1 MSLADLTRVGRM
13 WIPAIA
19 AGRTVI
25 RRAVGERA
33 SVPQG
38 GERTTVP
45 GVGAEMTF
53 TTDIDSVRARRLVA
67 GSSVILHCHHY
78 NSRLQKAIEGT
89 TAVDGRGLW
98 MASAESSWTGV
109 LERAVAGV
117 SAPRDRWQR
126 CLDLYQFL
134 GFGRLQVPDG
144 ELPETQVVGVASHFV
159 EGWSAR
165 EPERTQPVCSFTAGF
180 LQAAVWVALGRAVS
194 FEEVACQQ
202 GRAPACEFV
211 LRPRAGAAPRPI
223 GVAAAKPSDAPA
235 GPVAPVR
242 PGVDEA
248 KIVEAVSSMPIAGDD
263 RGLIPAFNVFLASMP
278 ADFYNHASVTFLA
291 AMREAGMG
299 ALGRRLLMQVA
310 EICGLNT
317 FAGIRSSAEW
327 DALIAPMCHDPA
339 DEMIGLVAVS
349 NALGWGSW
357 RVTDLVP
364 GESMRLSAGNGY
376 EAEGQL
382 ELVGPS
388 HEPCCVML
396 TGVSAGL
403 MDLVYGTGS
412 VRERVGQFAASEHRC
427 RASGA
432 ERCEFLAEE
441 AA

>member
-1 MSLADLTRVGRM
+1 
-13 WIPAIA
+13 
-19 AGRTVI
+19 
-25 RRAVGERA
+25 
-33 SVPQG
+33 
-38 GERTTVP
+38 
-45 GVGAEMTF
+45 MTF
-53 TTDIDSVRARRLVA
+53 TTDIDVARSRRLVR

-78 NSRLQKAIEGT
+78 NSRLQKAIEGA
-89 TAVDGRGLW
+89 TAVDGRSLW
-98 MASAESSWTGV
+98 MASAEASWTGV
-109 LERAVAGV
+109 LLRALDGV
-117 SAPRDRWQR
+117 SGPHERWQR
-126 CLDLYQFL
+126 CLELYQFL

-144 ELPETQVVGVASHFV
+144 ELPETKVVALASHFV

-165 EPERTQPVCSFTAGF
+165 EPERIEPVCSFAAGF
-180 LQAAVWVALGRAVS
+180 LQAAAWVALGRAVS

-211 LRPRAGAAPRPI
+211 LRPRTGPAPRPI
-223 GVAAAKPSDAPA
+223 EQVVARASDAPMK
-235 GPVAPVR
+235 PIAPVR
-242 PGVDEA
+242 PGVDEG
-248 KIVEAVSSMPIAGDD
+248 KIVDAVSSMPIAGDD

-317 FAGIRSSAEW
+317 FSGIRSSAEW
-327 DALIAPMCHDPA
+327 DSLIAPMCHDPA
-339 DEMIGLVAVS
+339 DEMVGLVAVS

-364 GESMRLSAGNGY
+364 GESLRLAAGNGY

-412 VRERVGQFAASEHRC
+412 VRERVGQFSAIEHRC
-427 RASGA
+427 RAAGA
-432 ERCEFLAEE
+432 DCCEFLAEE